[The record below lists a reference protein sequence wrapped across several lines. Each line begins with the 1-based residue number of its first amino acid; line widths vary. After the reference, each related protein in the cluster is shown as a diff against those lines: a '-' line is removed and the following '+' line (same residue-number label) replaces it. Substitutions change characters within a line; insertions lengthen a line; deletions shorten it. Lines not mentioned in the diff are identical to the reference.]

1 MVVLVAEAVIYE
13 NPSWSR
19 FVLGIW
25 VRTVEFG
32 VQIVQLV
39 ATLCMAVVL
48 ACM

>member
-19 FVLGIW
+19 LVLGIC

-32 VQIVQLV
+32 VQNVQPV
-39 ATLCMAVVL
+39 ATLCMAVVI
-48 ACM
+48 ASM